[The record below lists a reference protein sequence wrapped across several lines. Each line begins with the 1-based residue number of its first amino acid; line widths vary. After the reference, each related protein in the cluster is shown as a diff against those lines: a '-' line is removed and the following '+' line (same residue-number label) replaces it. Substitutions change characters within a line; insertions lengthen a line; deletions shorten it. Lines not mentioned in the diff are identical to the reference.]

1 MKNKINLVQVALC
14 ANIPSVRVIMKEQIK
29 QKPNKS
35 LLNESR
41 NVRKNSKIQRFRNPQ
56 IQLTGPTHRG
66 VGKSTRVN
74 LFLPWLRQSE
84 RSNNKKFA
92 CGTTHFSISRRIIK
106 YIYVCATCIL
116 YTCYMYTI
124 LYTVWKC
131 GYSQQ
136 SCAHMVIYALAMQII
151 RILPNMLLQ

>member
-41 NVRKNSKIQRFRNPQ
+41 NVRKKFKNSEIQKSANPVNRPDPQGGGEIDPSEFVFALIAAIRAEQQQKICMWHHTF
-56 IQLTGPTHRG
+56 
-66 VGKSTRVN
+66 
-74 LFLPWLRQSE
+74 F
-84 RSNNKKFA
+84 
-92 CGTTHFSISRRIIK
+92 HFPAHNQ
-106 YIYVCATCIL
+106 IYVQHAYYICI
-116 YTCYMYTI
+116 CIHAICI